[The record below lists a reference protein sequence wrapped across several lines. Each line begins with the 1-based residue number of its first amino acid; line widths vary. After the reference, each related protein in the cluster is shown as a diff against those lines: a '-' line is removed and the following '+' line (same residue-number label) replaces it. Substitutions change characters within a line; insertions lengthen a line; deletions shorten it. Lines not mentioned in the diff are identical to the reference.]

1 MPFVLDQVDG
11 STASCE
17 LRAASFHRE
26 MRIRCTVSH
35 AVYTLQM
42 SGPIACEG
50 YGSVSARWR

>member
-1 MPFVLDQVDG
+1 
-11 STASCE
+11 
-17 LRAASFHRE
+17 